1 MDIYRFGEFAILAQ
15 CRTFLEAA
23 DLLFMSQSTL
33 SKHIMA
39 MERELNCTLIDRTK
53 REVTLTEQG
62 RILLPYAQKITA
74 LQHHCRAALADTID
88 SPLRTITVGSIPI
101 MAPYGITDA
110 LAEFQEANPSYALEV
125 IEAEGDELK
134 RRLLREEIDLAF
146 IRDGGESEPEFKKAP
161 FTNDSLI
168 AVLPSAHPLARLEVP
183 IELFRLADENFLLLP
198 EGSFVYRLA
207 QNCCEQAGFSPRVT
221 FTGTRAENII
231 SLVGHGIGISL
242 LMRKP
247 TSSLA
252 DSSVVIRD
260 ISPTATTSVS
270 VYLKRD
276 REHSEAVTSLT
287 SFLPYRQ
294 LLSQHSENP
303 L

>member
-1 MDIYRFGEFAILAQ
+1 MDISRFGEFAILAQ
-15 CRTFLEAA
+15 SRTFLEAA
-23 DLLFMSQSTL
+23 ELLFMSQSTL

-39 MERELNCTLIDRTK
+39 MERELGCTLIDRTK

-62 RILLPYAQKITA
+62 RILLPYAQKITT
-74 LQHHCRAALADTID
+74 LLHHCRSALADTMEE
-88 SPLRTITVGSIPI
+88 PLRTITVGSIPI

-110 LAEFQEANPSYALEV
+110 LAEFQQANPSYAFEV
-125 IEAEGDELK
+125 IEAESDELK

-146 IRDGGESEPEFKKAP
+146 IRDGGEPEPEFKKVP
-161 FTNDSLI
+161 FTSDSLI
-168 AVLPSAHPLARLEVP
+168 AVLPATHPLARHEGP
-183 IELFRLADENFLLLP
+183 IDLARLADESFLLLP
-198 EGSFVYRLA
+198 EGSFVHRLA
-207 QNCCEQAGFSPRVT
+207 QSCCERAGFTPLVT

-231 SLVGHGIGISL
+231 SLVGHGAGVSL

-247 TSSLA
+247 ATSLA

-260 ISPTATTSVS
+260 ITPTATTSVS

-276 REHSEAVTSLT
+276 REQSEAVISLIG
-287 SFLPYRQ
+287 FLPYRQ
-294 LLSQHSENP
+294 LLSRHTEDP